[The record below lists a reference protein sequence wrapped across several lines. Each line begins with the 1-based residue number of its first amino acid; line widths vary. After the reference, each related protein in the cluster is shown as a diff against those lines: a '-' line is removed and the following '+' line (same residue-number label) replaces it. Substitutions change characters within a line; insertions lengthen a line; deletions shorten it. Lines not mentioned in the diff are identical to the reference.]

1 MLHKPII
8 LFQAGKL
15 LNLSDNSYRL
25 VLLVFSYGYVCPNL
39 GEPTVLINIQPSSY
53 VHISFFFF
61 FFILDKTYTFLFP
74 LQVRWL
80 SKHVDLSLKLWI
92 LGHALWSCH
101 CQYTRPQSTLVVFV
115 WSCHCQSTLVVFV
128 WSCHCQSTRCFR
140 VELSLPVYSSTV
152 HTCCFR
158 VELSLP
164 VYSSTRPQSTL
175 VVFVWLVLDRIEY
188 LLKLYIWLV
197 LDRIEYF
204 WNYIYIYIYI
214 YSKKIS
220 TYYLIT
226 KIPKLSFTI
235 SVGRHTKIIFHY

>member
-39 GEPTVLINIQPSSY
+39 GETTVLINIQPSSY

-80 SKHVDLSLKLWI
+80 SRHVDLSLKLWI

-101 CQYTRPQSTLVVFV
+101 CQYTRPQSTLVFV
-115 WSCHCQSTLVVFV
+115 WSCHCQYTRPVVTASILV
-128 WSCHCQSTRCFR
+128 H
-140 VELSLPVYSSTV
+140 SSTV

-175 VVFVWLVLDRIEY
+175 VVFV
-188 LLKLYIWLV
+188 
-197 LDRIEYF
+197 
-204 WNYIYIYIYI
+204 
-214 YSKKIS
+214 
-220 TYYLIT
+220 
-226 KIPKLSFTI
+226 
-235 SVGRHTKIIFHY
+235 

>member
-39 GEPTVLINIQPSSY
+39 GETTVLINIQPSSY

-80 SKHVDLSLKLWI
+80 SRHVDLSLPVYSS
-92 LGHALWSCH
+92 SCH

-115 WSCHCQSTLVVFV
+115 WSCHCQYTGSCPQSTLVD
-128 WSCHCQSTRCFR
+128 
-140 VELSLPVYSSTV
+140 SSTV

-158 VELSLP
+158 V
-164 VYSSTRPQSTL
+164 
-175 VVFVWLVLDRIEY
+175 
-188 LLKLYIWLV
+188 
-197 LDRIEYF
+197 
-204 WNYIYIYIYI
+204 
-214 YSKKIS
+214 
-220 TYYLIT
+220 
-226 KIPKLSFTI
+226 
-235 SVGRHTKIIFHY
+235 VGVG